1 MKSILRKSYLRQS
14 KYGHILSTIIKISV
28 DVIISSSSVTT
39 YSVSLCVALNADNT
53 KRLFYWI
60 WRSLFF
66 SFERSN
72 TNKFR
77 VFFESCLSSKLFYF
91 PQNKLREYLHPWNVV
106 TDRTKNCVRYDIWVD
121 CSVVKL
127 KCVTCSNSGIYCHLQ
142 LLRKSSPQ
150 QKRCTISLSCQEH

>member
-1 MKSILRKSYLRQS
+1 MKSILRKSYVRQS
-14 KYGHILSTIIKISV
+14 KYGHILSTIIEISV

-66 SFERSN
+66 SFQRSN
-72 TNKFR
+72 TYKFS
-77 VFFESCLSSKLFYF
+77 VFFESWLSSKLFYF

-127 KCVTCSNSGIYCHLQ
+127 KCVTYSNSGIYCHLQ

>member
-1 MKSILRKSYLRQS
+1 MKSILRKSYVRQS

-91 PQNKLREYLHPWNVV
+91 PQNELINFYKRAIQRVLRATLELSITQNIHVSHHH
-106 TDRTKNCVRYDIWVD
+106 KG
-121 CSVVKL
+121 K
-127 KCVTCSNSGIYCHLQ
+127 GHL
-142 LLRKSSPQ
+142 
-150 QKRCTISLSCQEH
+150 